1 MSELS
6 PHRKKNF
13 AFSPDIFCK
22 FDNKAYLCQEIIDRI
37 HMTEQEIIKTIH
49 ISTGIDIPERM
60 NNPLDYE
67 PHPLCIAAC
76 KELQAYLAER
86 KDWRE
91 EIDKGKMF
99 GVLIVEKNDKEI
111 GYLAAYSGQI
121 GGRSDW
127 KGFVPAV
134 FDYLQPDGYFKT
146 HEAKI
151 TELNQ
156 RIAHLINNPEI
167 KETERILNK
176 LHKVQEHKLNLH
188 KMQITEAKAKRDAR
202 RQEASLHPDTKG
214 LTPEEEQAMIKE
226 SQFLKAELRR
236 FKKLISQKTPLEE
249 MYDNYQKGLQEIKQ
263 LRKSDSDELQKWL
276 FSQFKMLNDKGESKD
291 LLEIFKEFNQMVP
304 PAGSG
309 ECCEP
314 KLLQYAFEHGLKPLQ
329 MAMFWW
335 GESPKEEIRHHL
347 HFYPACNGKCK
358 PILHWMLPADVFEQ
372 ASADAYI
379 YNKVEILYE
388 DQELAVIHKP
398 EGMLSV
404 PGKDA
409 QQPSIY
415 SWARKQFPEA
425 TGPLIVHRLDMATSG
440 LMVIAK
446 TEFAYHRLQEQ
457 FTSHQVQKRYVAIV
471 CCKDKDMAQRIKD
484 AAKMIS
490 LPLMPDYL
498 DRPRQIVNHEQG
510 KEAITEY
517 EVLGSEERRVKSE
530 EFNSAANHEVQSS
543 NLKVQCIRLALY
555 PKTGRTHQ
563 LRVHCAH
570 REGLD
575 APILGDPLYGNV
587 KTDRLY
593 LHAEAITFKH
603 PLTGKEIHIERKAD
617 F

>member
-1 MSELS
+1 MTLH
-6 PHRKKNF
+6 P
-13 AFSPDIFCK
+13 I
-22 FDNKAYLCQEIIDRI
+22 DNSLYTSIN
-37 HMTEQEIIKTIH
+37 
-49 ISTGIDIPERM
+49 IPERM

-67 PHPLCIAAC
+67 PHPLCVAVC

-127 KGFVPAV
+127 EGFVPAV

-291 LLEIFKEFNQMVP
+291 LLEIFKEYNQMVP

-388 DQELAVIHKP
+388 DRELAVIHKP

-457 FTSHQVQKRYVAIV
+457 FTSHQVQKKYVAIV
-471 CCKDKDMAQRIKD
+471 CCKDKGIAQRIKN
-484 AAKMIS
+484 APKIIS

-530 EFNSAANHEVQSS
+530 ESNSTANHEVKSS

-587 KTDRLY
+587 KADRLY

>member
-1 MSELS
+1 
-6 PHRKKNF
+6 
-13 AFSPDIFCK
+13 
-22 FDNKAYLCQEIIDRI
+22 
-37 HMTEQEIIKTIH
+37 MTEQEIIKTIH

-99 GVLIVEKNDKEI
+99 GVLIVEKNDKKI

-156 RIAHLINNPEI
+156 HIAHLINNPEI

-484 AAKMIS
+484 ATKMIS

-587 KTDRLY
+587 KADRLY

>member
-1 MSELS
+1 MSG
-6 PHRKKNF
+6 
-13 AFSPDIFCK
+13 
-22 FDNKAYLCQEIIDRI
+22 IIDRI
-37 HMTEQEIIKTIH
+37 RMTEQEIIKTIH
-49 ISTGIDIPERM
+49 IPTGVNIPERM
-60 NNPLDYE
+60 NNPLEYE

-76 KELQAYLAER
+76 QELQAYLAER

-202 RQEASLHPDTKG
+202 RQEASLHPDTKA

-276 FSQFKMLNDKGESKD
+276 FSQFKMLNDKGESRD

-388 DQELAVIHKP
+388 DREIAVIHKP

-457 FTSHQVQKRYVAIV
+457 FTNHQVQKRYVAIV
-471 CCKDKDMAQRIKD
+471 CCKDKEIAQRIKD
-484 AAKMIS
+484 AAKKASQEASNGNTKETTEDTSRNRGLIS
-490 LPLMPDYL
+490 IPLMPDYL

-510 KEAITEY
+510 REAITKY
-517 EVLGSEERRVKSE
+517 EVLGNEEHGSEERRVKSE
-530 EFNSAANHEVQSS
+530 ESNSTANHEAQSS

-587 KTDRLY
+587 KADRLY

>member
-1 MSELS
+1 MSG
-6 PHRKKNF
+6 
-13 AFSPDIFCK
+13 
-22 FDNKAYLCQEIIDRI
+22 IIDRI
-37 HMTEQEIIKTIH
+37 RMTEQEIIKTIH

-347 HFYPACNGKCK
+347 QFYPACNGKCK

-388 DQELAVIHKP
+388 DREIAVIHKP

-484 AAKMIS
+484 AAKKASQKASNGNTKETTEDTSRNRGLIS
-490 LPLMPDYL
+490 IPLMPDYL
-498 DRPRQIVNHEQG
+498 DRPRQVVKHEHG
-510 KEAITEY
+510 REAITKY
-517 EVLGSEERRVKSE
+517 EVLVNEEHGSEERRVKSE
-530 EFNSAANHEVQSS
+530 ESNSTANHEAQSS

-587 KTDRLY
+587 KADRLY

>member
-1 MSELS
+1 MSG
-6 PHRKKNF
+6 
-13 AFSPDIFCK
+13 
-22 FDNKAYLCQEIIDRI
+22 IIDRI
-37 HMTEQEIIKTIH
+37 RMTEQEIIKTIH
-49 ISTGIDIPERM
+49 IPTGVNIPERM
-60 NNPLDYE
+60 NNPLEYE

-76 KELQAYLAER
+76 QELQAYLAER

-214 LTPEEEQAMIKE
+214 LTSEEEQAMIKE

-314 KLLQYAFEHGLKPLQ
+314 KLLQYAFEHGLKPIQ

-335 GESPKEEIRHHL
+335 GESHKEEIRHHL

-372 ASADAYI
+372 APADAYI

-388 DQELAVIHKP
+388 DREIAVIHKP
-398 EGMLSV
+398 EGLLSV

-457 FTSHQVQKRYVAIV
+457 FTNHQVQKRYVAIV
-471 CCKDKDMAQRIKD
+471 CCKDKEIAQRIKN
-484 AAKMIS
+484 AAKKASQKASNGNTKETTEDTSRNRGLIS
-490 LPLMPDYL
+490 IPLMPDYL
-498 DRPRQIVNHEQG
+498 DRPRQVVNHEHG
-510 KEAITEY
+510 REAITKY
-517 EVLGSEERRVKSE
+517 EVLVNEEHGSEERRVKSE
-530 EFNSAANHEVQSS
+530 ESNSTANHEAQSS

-587 KTDRLY
+587 KADRLY

>member
-1 MSELS
+1 
-6 PHRKKNF
+6 
-13 AFSPDIFCK
+13 
-22 FDNKAYLCQEIIDRI
+22 
-37 HMTEQEIIKTIH
+37 MTEQEIIKTIH

-314 KLLQYAFEHGLKPLQ
+314 KLLQYAFEHGLKPIQ

-530 EFNSAANHEVQSS
+530 EFNSAANHEVPSSNLKAQSS

-587 KTDRLY
+587 KADRLY

>member
-1 MSELS
+1 
-6 PHRKKNF
+6 
-13 AFSPDIFCK
+13 
-22 FDNKAYLCQEIIDRI
+22 
-37 HMTEQEIIKTIH
+37 MTEQEIIKTIH

-415 SWARKQFPEA
+415 SWARKQVPEA

-484 AAKMIS
+484 ATKMIS

-587 KTDRLY
+587 KADRLY

>member
-1 MSELS
+1 MSG
-6 PHRKKNF
+6 
-13 AFSPDIFCK
+13 
-22 FDNKAYLCQEIIDRI
+22 IIDRI

-60 NNPLDYE
+60 NNPLNYE

-314 KLLQYAFEHGLKPLQ
+314 KLLQYAFEHGLKPIQ

-484 AAKMIS
+484 ATKMIS

-543 NLKVQCIRLALY
+543 NLKVQSSNLKVQCIRLALY

-587 KTDRLY
+587 KADRLY